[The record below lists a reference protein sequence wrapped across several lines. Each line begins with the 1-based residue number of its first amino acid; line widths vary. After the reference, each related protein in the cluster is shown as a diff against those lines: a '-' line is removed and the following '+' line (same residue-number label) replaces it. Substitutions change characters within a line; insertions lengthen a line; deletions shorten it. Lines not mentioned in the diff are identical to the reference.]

1 MKTKRTLW
9 SVLAVVGIM
18 LLLYLAYG
26 ITHLP
31 KAKTAVRRAQGVN
44 TMRTA
49 TITLTNA
56 STAPTTPPS
65 PGK

>member
-9 SVLAVVGIM
+9 SVLTVVGVM

-26 ITHLP
+26 LTHLP

-49 TITLTNA
+49 TITLTNV
-56 STAPTTPPS
+56 SMAPPAQAS